1 MRVILVHGFNSSP
14 DMNFHPWLA
23 KELRAKGFEV
33 VVPKLDLTVRED
45 FKLSEIVEALSL
57 AVGKIRNDDVF
68 LGHSL
73 GGLIVLNF
81 LEAVEMVETPRAA
94 ILVAA
99 PWKVAKPE
107 LRQLFMA
114 DLDADVAIW
123 KAREFYIVHSKDD
136 TLVPFEHGEKLARY
150 LKASLVATE
159 TDGHYMDAEYPVL
172 LELLEKIA
180 TTPFEYAPG
189 LSLDNDFENQTLAD
203 RIAPRETS
211 KPEWMT

>member
-23 KELRAKGFEV
+23 KELRAKGIEV
-33 VVPKLDLTVRED
+33 IVPKLDLTIRED
-45 FKLSEIVEALSL
+45 FKLSEVVQQLSL
-57 AVGKIRNDDVF
+57 AVGKIRNEDIF

-81 LEAVEMVETPRAA
+81 LEAVEMMETPRAA

-99 PWKVAKPE
+99 PWKVSKPE

-136 TLVPFEHGEKLARY
+136 TLVPFDHGEKLARY
-150 LKASLVATE
+150 LKATLVTTE
-159 TDGHYMDAEYPVL
+159 ADGHYMDAEYPAL
-172 LELLEKIA
+172 LELVERIA
-180 TTPFEYAPG
+180 NTPFEYAPG
-189 LSLDNDFENQTLAD
+189 TSLQNDFENQTLAD
-203 RIAPRETS
+203 RIAPPQTM